1 MNKIFISLILLACS
15 FSAHA
20 SVKITDAWVRATA
33 PGQEVGG
40 AYMTITSKIDSTL
53 TSASSPIASDVQ
65 IHRMWMEKDVMKMR
79 RLDSL
84 LLPKGKPVKLGPDGF
99 HLMLFGLKKPLK
111 EGDNIEFSL
120 TLKDKLG
127 NQTVQIVRV
136 PVKSN

>member
-1 MNKIFISLILLACS
+1 MNKLFISLVLFACS
-15 FSAHA
+15 FSAQA
-20 SVKITDAWVRATA
+20 TVKITDAWIRATA

-40 AYMTITSKIDSTL
+40 AFMTITSKVDSTL
-53 TSASSPIASDVQ
+53 ASASSPVASDIQ

-79 RLDSL
+79 MLDSL
-84 LLPKGKPVKLGPDGF
+84 KLPKGKPVKLDPDGF

-111 EGDNIEFSL
+111 EGDNIEISL

-136 PVKSN
+136 PVKPN